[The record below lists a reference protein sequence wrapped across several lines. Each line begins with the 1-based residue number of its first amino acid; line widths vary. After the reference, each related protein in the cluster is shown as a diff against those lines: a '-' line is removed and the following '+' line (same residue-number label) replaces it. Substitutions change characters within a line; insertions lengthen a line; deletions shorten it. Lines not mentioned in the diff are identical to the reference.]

1 MTTFTLINWIEQYPF
16 GNVVRAV
23 LFQDSPESLPT
34 GSVGYFRPHEFLEFL
49 ERAGLNETDAKQLL
63 EELIQKPAQVLRR
76 SFNLSRESFIQLR
89 EFVSH

>member
-63 EELIQKPAQVLRR
+63 EAVSYTHLDVYKRQP
-76 SFNLSRESFIQLR
+76 SRFAS
-89 EFVSH
+89 